1 MFLKDLYG
9 TIVLHRW
16 DLAFIENTIEDI
28 LKGDSIR
35 IKRVKYPFHGQ
46 WFADPF
52 ILDYDEKEIILLV
65 EDFSD
70 KDKKGKISKLVID
83 RKTMGVKDVKLILE
97 LDTHLSFPAIIRND
111 RKVFFYPENS
121 RGHGLWMYEY
131 DVVSDTCKRL
141 EIISN
146 EPLTDAIITEKLGK
160 KQIFSTKEPS
170 PNGNVLEIYDY
181 RLEESCYVKSAEIE
195 FEENIAR
202 NAGDFFECDGQLYR
216 AAQEC
221 NYTYGHALSI
231 QRITKDENSGIKMK
245 EIRRIGAPEG
255 ALGIHTLNVYRDLI
269 VIDIK
274 VFRHPWIAKPLFWF
288 RNLFK

>member
-1 MFLKDLYG
+1 MFLKELYRSV
-9 TIVLHRW
+9 VLHRW
-16 DLAFIENTIEDI
+16 DLAFVENTVESI

-35 IKRVKYPFHGQ
+35 VKRVKYPFQGH

-70 KDKKGKISKLVID
+70 ADKKGKISKLVID
-83 RKTMGVKDVKLILE
+83 RKAMELKDVKLILE
-97 LDTHLSFPAIIRND
+97 LDTHLSFPAIIRKD
-111 RKVFFYPENS
+111 DKVFIYPENS
-121 RGHGLWMYEY
+121 EGRTLNLYEY
-131 DVVSDTCKRL
+131 NMNTDECNKVRLLSNDVMA
-141 EIISN
+141 
-146 EPLTDAIITEKLGK
+146 DAIITDYFGDKML
-160 KQIFSTKEPS
+160 FSTKD
-170 PNGNVLEIYDY
+170 NGNLLDVYKYDDISKCFVY
-181 RLEESCYVKSAEIE
+181 ASNVVFK
-195 FEENIAR
+195 ENIAR
-202 NAGDFFECDGQLYR
+202 NAGDFFECNGQLYR

-231 QRITKDENSGIKMK
+231 QCITKDEKGGIKMK

-274 VFRHPWIAKPLFWF
+274 VFRHPWVAKPLFWF

>member
-1 MFLKDLYG
+1 MNIKDIYNN
-9 TIVLHRW
+9 IVLHRW
-16 DLAFIENTIEDI
+16 ELAFIENTIEGI

-35 IKRVKYPFHGQ
+35 IKRVKFPFHGQ

-70 KDKKGKISKLVID
+70 ADKKGKISKLVID

-97 LDTHLSFPAIIRND
+97 LDTHLSFPAIIRKD
-111 RKVFFYPENS
+111 DKVFIYPENS
-121 RGHGLWMYEY
+121 EGRTLNLYEY
-131 DVVSDTCKRL
+131 DRNTDKCTKVRQLSDNVMADAVITDYFGKRML
-141 EIISN
+141 
-146 EPLTDAIITEKLGK
+146 
-160 KQIFSTKEPS
+160 FSTKD
-170 PNGNVLEIYDY
+170 NGNLLDVYKYDEKNQGFVY
-181 RLEESCYVKSAEIE
+181 ASNIVFK
-195 FEENIAR
+195 ENIAR